1 MILRELRCLM
11 DTEKQVANRFDEL
24 LIVSLSSTEFWDNS
38 IDDELWNNT

>member
-1 MILRELRCLM
+1 M